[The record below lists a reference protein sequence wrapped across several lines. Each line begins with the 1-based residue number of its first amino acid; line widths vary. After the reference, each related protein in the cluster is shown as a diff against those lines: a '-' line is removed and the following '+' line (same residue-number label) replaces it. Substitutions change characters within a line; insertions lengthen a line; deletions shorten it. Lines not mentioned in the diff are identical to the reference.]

1 MHGTIRPGHKWDV
14 IVRKKLEGFVW
25 WNLFTALNCQL
36 KMGYPLYVHVDLFFY
51 RESEEAK
58 QQKEEE
64 AVAIPNYGL
73 IDYSASPLTSDQW
86 PVQVADTQWSPHV
99 QHPISAVPTTWAT
112 EPAAGD
118 WDAAPVPPVTTTV
131 IEVAAALASG
141 WGE

>member
-1 MHGTIRPGHKWDV
+1 MRGTIRPGHKWDV
-14 IVRKKLEGFVW
+14 
-25 WNLFTALNCQL
+25 
-36 KMGYPLYVHVDLFFY
+36 MVDLFFY

-73 IDYSASPLTSDQW
+73 IDYSAPSLASDQW
-86 PVQVADTQWSPHV
+86 PVQVADTKWSPHV

-112 EPAAGD
+112 EPVALAAGD

-131 IEVAAALASG
+131 IEGAAALASG